1 MYALDSNIFN
11 PLPEPLFDKMLNFTA
26 MIAIIPQKEWFLYI
40 KIKKM
45 QNIPRIFISHEI
57 EPGKSI
63 AVDKDVVHYLR
74 RVMRRDDC
82 LVFNG
87 GDEYIAKRL
96 AVRLFH
102 LDETVPVVTVGVV
115 EDDGVAPCKLLE
127 LSLPVDFQ
135 RRGANDECR

>member
-1 MYALDSNIFN
+1 MTFVDDYRL
-11 PLPEPLFDKMLNFTA
+11 EQLN
-26 MIAIIPQKEWFLYI
+26 AIIKDDVPQRQLRVLSNLSDKELFQALI
-40 KIKKM
+40 
-45 QNIPRIFISHEI
+45 
-57 EPGKSI
+57 
-63 AVDKDVVHYLR
+63 V
-74 RVMRRDDC
+74 
-82 LVFNG
+82 